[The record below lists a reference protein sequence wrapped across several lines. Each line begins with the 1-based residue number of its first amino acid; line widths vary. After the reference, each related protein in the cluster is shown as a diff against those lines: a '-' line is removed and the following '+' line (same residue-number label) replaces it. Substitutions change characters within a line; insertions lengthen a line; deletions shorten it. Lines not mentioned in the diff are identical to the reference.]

1 MKKNRLLRN
10 ENESS
15 LSQYT
20 LVPIFR
26 DPLKKKRLLKS
37 VRKRVRARVKRKSAV
52 TFVTALFFLV
62 AGTRISSISF
72 RMNVKGGGVLTMKSS
87 DHLVIFLFTFPFAF
101 ESELST
107 LLEMKKAS
115 RIRLAFL
122 SRQEHRIIEPDMGG
136 VANNHLTK

>member
-10 ENESS
+10 EKESP

-72 RMNVKGGGVLTMKSS
+72 RMDVKGGLNNEKLRPLR
-87 DHLVIFLFTFPFAF
+87 DLPFYIP
-101 ESELST
+101 
-107 LLEMKKAS
+107 
-115 RIRLAFL
+115 IRF
-122 SRQEHRIIEPDMGG
+122 
-136 VANNHLTK
+136 